1 MVGAARVPGIRS
13 MWPRADTPEFQRE
26 VQEYLTVPYTARGSA
41 AVTVP
46 VIATGGSVQ
55 HDSCS
60 DASVPICLHFALF
73 CKSLKRP
80 VLRLSGNAW

>member
-1 MVGAARVPGIRS
+1 MVGAARVPGIRN

-46 VIATGGSVQ
+46 VVATGGHLQ
-55 HDSCS
+55 R
-60 DASVPICLHFALF
+60 DACTDVLLPICLH
-73 CKSLKRP
+73 
-80 VLRLSGNAW
+80 